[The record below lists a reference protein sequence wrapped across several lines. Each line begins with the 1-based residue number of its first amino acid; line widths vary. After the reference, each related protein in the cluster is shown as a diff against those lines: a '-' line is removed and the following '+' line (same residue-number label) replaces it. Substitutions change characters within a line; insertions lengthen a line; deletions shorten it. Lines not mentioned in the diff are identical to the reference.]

1 MNVLLLSITNYEK
14 TDLTLLI
21 QIMLITIVEQYY
33 CTRSLQRHAGDISRA
48 RQLTENDILCLTESK
63 ITNDTDVA
71 EIKEQLS
78 NFEIYFNSCSVRLKT
93 LAFCLGQNIVLSKHE
108 TFSGISLLIFQKAVF
123 HTIQYG
129 VCCCIVFQVHLSQ
142 HSIIR
147 WKTYLVTIHHTID
160 LALSDFNIDILNST
174 NINLPN
180 VLSDY
185 TLLVNEA
192 THISGSLLYHA
203 YVNALEVLG

>member
-108 TFSGISLLIFQKAVF
+108 TFSGISVIDISKSSFSHNTIWIMLLYRFPGSSITTFYN
-123 HTIQYG
+123 TLENL
-129 VCCCIVFQVHLSQ
+129 LSD
-142 HSIIR
+142 
-147 WKTYLVTIHHTID
+147 HHTID
-160 LALSDFNIDILNST
+160 LVLSDFNIDILNST